1 MFELVSRNYEN
12 WQQAMVKRFEN
23 DENDDDNFSPF
34 PNHDNQIKAN
44 LNLILN
50 QTSPIEKNS
59 NPIFNYN
66 LLEALDEVSND
77 MTDQLRESTSA
88 SLKDNIGTVN
98 GTTDKSGIKTE
109 VKINE
114 NCLLLQHIH
123 Y

>member
-1 MFELVSRNYEN
+1 MFELVSQNYEN

-34 PNHDNQIKAN
+34 PNHDNHIKAN
-44 LNLILN
+44 LNLMLN
-50 QTSPIEKNS
+50 QKPTNEKNS

-77 MTDQLRESTSA
+77 MTEQLRESTSA
-88 SLKDNIGTVN
+88 TLKGQSNNVDTAN
-98 GTTDKSGIKTE
+98 GTTDRDGVKGDVKSK
-109 VKINE
+109 
-114 NCLLLQHIH
+114 H